1 MTATAELA
9 WDSEQEASLNRINLF
24 SCYWLYFF
32 KHYRLKKS
40 LNVLEILK
48 FFGYPVDSKNP

>member
-1 MTATAELA
+1 MTATAEPA

-24 SCYWLYFF
+24 SCYWLYFS
-32 KHYRLKKS
+32 KHYCLKKS

-48 FFGYPVDSKNP
+48 FSGYPV